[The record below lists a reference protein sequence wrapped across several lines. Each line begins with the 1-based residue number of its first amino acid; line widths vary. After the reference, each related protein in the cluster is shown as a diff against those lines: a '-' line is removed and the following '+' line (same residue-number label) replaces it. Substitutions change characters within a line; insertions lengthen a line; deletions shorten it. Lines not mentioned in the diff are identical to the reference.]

1 MKVAIIDCYDSF
13 TYNLYQLV
21 GQLGGT
27 PLAIPCDASLDRV
40 IATDPERII
49 LSPGPGTPDD
59 SGICPDV
66 LREFAGKI
74 PILGVCLGHQT
85 IVQTFGGRIC
95 RMKVPVHGK
104 TSSIIHTGE
113 GIFSGLPSP
122 FSATRYHSLMAD
134 PRSLPPGFEIQ
145 AVSSKDRC
153 IMAVTSRDLAITG
166 VQFHPESIM
175 TPSGQFLMKNFLESQ
190 HGGT

>member
-1 MKVAIIDCYDSF
+1 MRVAIIDCYDSF

-21 GQLGGT
+21 GQLGGI
-27 PLAIPCDASLDRV
+27 PLPIPCDASLDYVREQN
-40 IATDPERII
+40 PERII

-66 LREFAGKI
+66 IREYAGVI

-85 IVQTFGGRIC
+85 IFQTFGGKIC
-95 RMKVPVHGK
+95 RMKIPVHGK
-104 TSSIIHTGE
+104 TSSIIHNGG

-134 PRSLPPGFEIQ
+134 PDYIPPGFEIQ
-145 AVSSKDRC
+145 AVSSEDQC
-153 IMAVTSRDLAITG
+153 VMAVTSPNLGITG

-175 TPSGQFLMKNFLESQ
+175 TPSGRFLLKNFLENKYR
-190 HGGT
+190 GA

>member
-1 MKVAIIDCYDSF
+1 MRVAIIDCYDSF

-21 GQLGGT
+21 GQLGGI
-27 PLAIPCDASLDRV
+27 PLPIPCDASLDHVREQ
-40 IATDPERII
+40 DPERII
-49 LSPGPGTPDD
+49 LSPGPGSPDE

-66 LREFAGKI
+66 IREFAGVI

-85 IVQTFGGRIC
+85 IFQTFGGKIS
-95 RMKVPVHGK
+95 RMKIPVHGK
-104 TSSIIHTGE
+104 TSSIIHNGE

-134 PRSLPPGFEIQ
+134 PGYIPPGFEIQ
-145 AVSSKDRC
+145 AVSSEDRC
-153 IMAVTSRDLAITG
+153 VMAVTSPDLGITG

-175 TPSGQFLMKNFLESQ
+175 TPSGKFLLKNFLENQ
-190 HGGT
+190 YKGA

>member
-1 MKVAIIDCYDSF
+1 MRVAIIDCYDSF

-21 GQLGGT
+21 GQLGGI
-27 PLAIPCDASLDRV
+27 PLPIPCDASLDNVREQN
-40 IATDPERII
+40 PERII

-66 LREFAGKI
+66 IREYAGVI

-85 IVQTFGGRIC
+85 IFQTFGGKIC
-95 RMKVPVHGK
+95 RMKIPVHGK
-104 TSSIIHTGE
+104 TSSIIHNGG

-134 PRSLPPGFEIQ
+134 PDYIPPGFEIQ
-145 AVSSKDRC
+145 AVSSEDQC
-153 IMAVTSRDLAITG
+153 VMAVTSPNLGITG

-175 TPSGQFLMKNFLESQ
+175 TPSGRFLLKNFLENKYR
-190 HGGT
+190 GA

>member
-21 GQLGGT
+21 GKLGAH
-27 PLAIPCDASLDRV
+27 PVPIPCDAPLAQVRNTMPD
-40 IATDPERII
+40 RII

-66 LREFAGKI
+66 IEEFAGNT

-85 IVQTFGGRIC
+85 IVRTFGGKVC
-95 RMKVPVHGK
+95 RMAVPVHGK
-104 TSSIIHTGE
+104 TSSIVHNGT
-113 GIFSGLPSP
+113 GIFSGIPSP
-122 FSATRYHSLMAD
+122 FSATRYHSLMAA
-134 PRSLPPGFEIQ
+134 PGSLPDELESL
-145 AVSSKDRC
+145 AVSADDQC
-153 IMAVTSRDLAITG
+153 IMAVAHRDLAITG

-175 TPSGQFLMKNFLESQ
+175 TVPGSRIIKNFLSNQ
-190 HGGT
+190 PRGA

>member
-1 MKVAIIDCYDSF
+1 MRVAIIDCYDSF

-21 GQLGGT
+21 GQLGGI
-27 PLAIPCDASLDRV
+27 PLPIPCDASLDFVREH
-40 IATDPERII
+40 DPERII

-66 LREFAGKI
+66 IREYSGVI

-85 IVQTFGGRIC
+85 IVQTFGGKIC
-95 RMKVPVHGK
+95 RMKIPVHGK
-104 TSSIIHTGE
+104 TSGIIHNRE

-134 PRSLPPGFEIQ
+134 PGHIPPGFEIQ
-145 AVSSKDRC
+145 AVSSDDGC
-153 IMAVTSRDLAITG
+153 VMAVTNRDRGITG

-175 TPSGQFLMKNFLESQ
+175 THSGRLLVKNFLEIQ
-190 HGGT
+190 YGGV

>member
-1 MKVAIIDCYDSF
+1 MRVAIIDCYDSF

-21 GQLGGT
+21 GQLGGI
-27 PLAIPCDASLDRV
+27 PLPIPCDASLDYVREQN
-40 IATDPERII
+40 PERII

-66 LREFAGKI
+66 IREYAGVI

-85 IVQTFGGRIC
+85 IFQTFGGKIC
-95 RMKVPVHGK
+95 RMKIPVHGK
-104 TSSIIHTGE
+104 TSSIIHNGE

-134 PRSLPPGFEIQ
+134 PDYIPPGFEIQ
-145 AVSSKDRC
+145 AVSSEDQC
-153 IMAVTSRDLAITG
+153 VMAVTSPDLGITG

-175 TPSGQFLMKNFLESQ
+175 TPSGKFLLKNFLENKYR
-190 HGGT
+190 GA